1 MVRWPL
7 RHQIRKLPPHL
18 ETIIDLRRNS
28 AAPCAVATI
37 DDLGTAEILADYAGT
52 APRLP

>member
-1 MVRWPL
+1 MTTKSKAPKADVQAAL
-7 RHQIRKLPPHL
+7 AALKV

-37 DDLGTAEILADYAGT
+37 SEQQ
-52 APRLP
+52 RF